1 MCQALN
7 NDSPS
12 PLNVERAGVRGGN
25 VAAHGAGSTGY
36 QPVPSGHWP
45 DGTAERPLWNW
56 LRLKMRGA
64 LPIPRG
70 RLPRGTGGSPV
81 LPTAVSLAPGFSRV
95 LVMHSMS
102 QPFQRLPRADEK
114 PLKRLNFPQ
123 APITRLKPGAN
134 ENWTRW
140 WIFTLALFLITTSS
154 HASDWPQ
161 FRGPTGLGYVTDK
174 NLPLHWNAK
183 SNVNIAWKAALP
195 KSDNAYSSPV
205 VSGDRVFVTS
215 AVNNPVEHHVLCF
228 ARADGRLLWDTPV
241 EPGPWILKD
250 LRGGYGAP
258 TPCTDGKNVFVVF
271 GSAVIASLD
280 FDGKVVWRK
289 PLTQYNF
296 DVALGSSPILHKN
309 TVVLDCDQ
317 NNKTSSFIAF
327 DKGTGDIQWEQKR
340 PQAIYAHS
348 TPVIV
353 DVNGKAQMLVSA
365 NKAIESLNPDNG
377 ETLWW
382 CAAPGDASSPAFARN
397 LVFADSGR
405 GGKAVCVEATGT
417 GDVSKTHL
425 KWTFPQ
431 IPEGLSS
438 ALIVGDF
445 VFRTHNPE
453 TVKCLRLSTG
463 ELVFNERLPGVS
475 TWASPFA
482 TTDGTIYFAS
492 AGKSYVTKIG
502 GEGGTNLVVLATND
516 VGEENRATA
525 AVADGKIFL
534 RGNKNL
540 YCIGAKP

>member
-1 MCQALN
+1 MKPRTGTDELDAALRLELN
-7 NDSPS
+7 PFGIETGVVAPAPKGRHSSAQGKALGLRPTNFISP
-12 PLNVERAGVRGGN
+12 ERAPLPARAN
-25 VAAHGAGSTGY
+25 RSAL
-36 QPVPSGHWP
+36 SGLGIFRTRH
-45 DGTAERPLWNW
+45 
-56 LRLKMRGA
+56 
-64 LPIPRG
+64 
-70 RLPRGTGGSPV
+70 
-81 LPTAVSLAPGFSRV
+81 PG
-95 LVMHSMS
+95 LC
-102 QPFQRLPRADEK
+102 
-114 PLKRLNFPQ
+114 
-123 APITRLKPGAN
+123 PGLTN
-134 ENWTRW
+134 CGLSGLCIW
-140 WIFTLALFLITTSS
+140 LALVFLAAISS

-161 FRGPTGLGYVTDK
+161 FRGPTGLGYTDAQ
-174 NLPLHWNAK
+174 NLPLTWNAK

-195 KSDNAYSSPV
+195 KSDNPYSSPV

-228 ARADGRLLWDTPV
+228 ARGDGKLLWDTAV

-258 TPCTDGKNVFVVF
+258 TPCADGKNVFVVF

-289 PLTQYNF
+289 ALTQYNF
-296 DVALGSSPILHKN
+296 DVALGSSPILHQG
-309 TVVLDCDQ
+309 TVILDCDQ

-327 DKGTGDIQWEQKR
+327 DKATGDIKWEQKR

-353 DVNGKAQMLVSA
+353 DVNGKPQMLVSA
-365 NKAIESLNPDNG
+365 NKAIESLNPDSG
-377 ETLWW
+377 EMIWW
-382 CAAPGDASSPAFARN
+382 CSASGDASAPAFARN

-405 GGKAVCVEATGT
+405 GGKAVCVDATGT
-417 GDVSKTHL
+417 GDVTKTHL

-438 ALIVGDF
+438 AIIVGDF

-453 TVKCLRLSTG
+453 TIKCLRLSTG

-482 TTDGTIYFAS
+482 TPDGTIYFAS
-492 AGKSYVTKIG
+492 AGKSHVIKIG
-502 GEGGTNLVVLATND
+502 GDGGTNLVVLATND
-516 VGEENRATA
+516 IGEENRATA

-540 YCIGAKP
+540 YCIGNKP